1 MVISFSKSWV
11 PEAQRPKLETRRDQ
25 SQLTGDREARNP
37 VEKEAPKPRN
47 WFEVAEGR
55 ELRCSKEEIW
65 EARRQEFEVP
75 GGRSVWRCPEA
86 EVR

>member
-1 MVISFSKSWV
+1 M
-11 PEAQRPKLETRRDQ
+11 
-25 SQLTGDREARNP
+25 
-37 VEKEAPKPRN
+37 EKEAPKPRN

-86 EVR
+86 EVK